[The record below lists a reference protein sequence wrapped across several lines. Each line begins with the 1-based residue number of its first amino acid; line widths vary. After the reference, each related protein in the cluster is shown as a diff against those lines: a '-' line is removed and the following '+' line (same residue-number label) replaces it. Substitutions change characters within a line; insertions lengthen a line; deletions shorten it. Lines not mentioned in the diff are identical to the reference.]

1 PSDQLQVPPRILD
14 LQVHRDSNAVH
25 YKRHKR
31 AVTEVSLDAVTVN
44 ENGESGSTI
53 TTLGNSVDVP
63 NSAQRTFTLYSTN
76 PDSAFDL
83 LEVRRDGQLLVAT
96 GAQLDYETMPR
107 IAIVAH
113 ATLNSDPT
121 DIYAIRLTIN
131 LRNVNE
137 PARFV
142 TEPSPYLATV
152 SRTTGSGVT
161 VIELTAVDPDQDAS
175 ARIRYQRV
183 SVKPSEYTDRFVL
196 QVSDPIQDSGREVRR
211 CFVRTAGTEQ
221 FTPPDEGEIVITIS
235 AQDEQDSDTA
245 RSVSTDVQVLVGV
258 RPPQFYSLSYSG
270 VIDENAQAQQMVST
284 DETLQTPLRVR
295 VKTFQ
300 PGSGVTFSLLNDA
313 GTAPSAQFMIDRE
326 GYIRN
331 LQTFDYENLPNGNT
345 VPLTVVATQTVTGT
359 QLVSNTTV
367 QISIKD
373 SNDNRPIFES
383 SQYQRSVREDI
394 AIDRSVLTVK
404 AIDADSGLNARVD
417 YSVSGL
423 DADFFYVETD
433 EQQNG
438 QYVGTI
444 KVKQALDYDLKSGRA
459 YSFQVVATDRGTATK
474 SSETNVRINVI
485 NVNDE
490 EPKFTISE
498 GKVFFLLESAQP
510 GQVVTQIQAT
520 DLDGDNVKYYFTPFA
535 SRNGKFLIDESSGLL
550 TLEETITDDDDLF
563 RLDITARDDGSCCP
577 GTNSPQLSN
586 ETYIIVQVT
595 DINTHKPTFSDCSGY
610 SSSTVTEHAAV
621 GTSVVT
627 VSAQDG
633 DRGQN
638 GRVTY
643 SITSITSSEPLPDNK
658 FQVNASDGT
667 ITVAA
672 NIDRETTK
680 FFQVTVKGEDGGDP
694 VKLEGLC
701 SFRVTVEDINDN
713 TPVFDR
719 EQYVANVTSDLQL
732 QQSFIVLQ
740 ATDNDIGQNAE
751 IEYSLI
757 EDANGAFN
765 ITPSSG
771 YVFLANTL
779 TQGVNVIQ
787 LRAMAKDK
795 GVPPRNST
803 VGVTVNIKSGSSRPP
818 VWDPEWLNQNYVVPE
833 TIGAG
838 QVVIPDLSC
847 NSSVSNTR
855 VEFQLMRADGTPALQ
870 TEFFSI
876 RANGNSVSVLS
887 TGNFDYEK
895 ATQHTVRIRCLNFGP
910 VTLLTEIQPI
920 VHLRDENNKVPQF
933 EGVNAF
939 NRYAGSVPENQ
950 TVGQEVLVITGRDDD
965 VTPLFSQLTFAI
977 TDENGGSNDFEI
989 VQNNNDNTAVVRTK
1003 RTFDREIQQYY
1014 PIFVVATDGAASA
1027 LPGVRPGH
1035 NNMTVSVEITI
1046 SDINDNPPS
1055 FNQTIYY
1062 RRVNEELFTE
1072 TVIEPPI
1079 TATDPDSSDQGRLQY
1094 LIVSGNERNTFGVK
1108 AGTGA
1113 LFVLRRL
1120 DYEGSP
1126 PDRSFTL
1133 RLQASDGKYS
1143 AETTV
1148 RVDVNDVNDNFPVF
1162 HPQTQDVNDV
1172 VEEDDSITSNN
1183 PRLIATMNATDAD
1196 TSRDNRIQYFLEGY
1210 GSGIDGNPELF
1221 RINQYTGDLF
1231 LVSKLD
1237 RDLPRGRATYV
1248 VTVAA
1253 QDEPGNNPL
1262 TGYASVNVN
1271 PLDINDNDP
1280 YFVTDPLVGTV
1291 MEGSPR
1297 GTSVV
1302 LIQAGDPD
1310 YQENGT
1316 VNYAIDRIFSDQG
1329 DKTGYFTINNK
1340 GLIKTNVD
1348 GASLDREDDPTYSVV
1363 LRLNDGG
1370 NPSRSTTGTVTINL
1384 GDINDNVPIFEQL
1397 IYTRTIQENH
1407 PLTVEIV
1414 SVAASDKDEAA
1425 TLYYSFSEDTNI
1437 FRVVDTRSNT
1447 GSVRL
1452 YQELDYENADQR
1464 FFNLTVI
1471 VRDENPSHTAS
1482 CYVEITVTDFNDNA
1496 PVIVPEDH
1504 SVSVKEDI
1512 SPGTW
1517 LANFTASDKDS
1528 GINSEF
1534 EFAID
1539 RQSDR
1544 RRFFSINATTG
1555 EVHTRRK
1562 LDRETVPQHVL
1573 TILAIDKGDPPL
1585 TGTAK
1590 LTVNLEDVNDNY
1602 PTFLEDYQPH
1612 VQENLPAISN
1622 REVQLIFG
1630 FDPDGSPFGP
1640 PFGFAEPTC
1649 AGGSNTCPCAAKPS
1663 CEQFQFN
1670 FDASGDGG
1678 NGTGLVTTSNTFD
1691 REQQKYYTIPIVMWD
1706 MRGVNQALSKTG
1718 TNTLTVTIA
1727 DVNDNPQSPGHQ
1739 DVFVYNYKGL
1749 FGDFVIGRVY
1759 VTDLDDWDLPDKTFT
1774 YVGPEWMKAYFSVDP
1789 NLGDITM
1796 KKGVPSNTFT
1806 TPYKFEVDVYD
1817 RVDDTTVRSTVSVVI
1832 HELSEQAVMSSG
1844 AVRLTGTSAEEFIK
1858 RSQNGAGE
1866 SKYDNFRTLMAAKLG
1881 VDVNNV
1887 EIISVMD
1894 VGEFTDVRYSAHGS
1908 PYYQSSQTDSVVVI
1922 NKQEFENL
1930 GLSIAEVPI
1939 DACAEEEFEGGC
1951 YNFLNITGQPAVV
1964 NSNGTSFVG
1973 VEVMVQAREGCRA
1986 LEYPDPVECSG
1997 DYCYNG
2003 GTCLKDDFGVL
2014 SCQCHDGFDGSRCQQ
2029 LRHSFDGNSFAMYP
2043 TLEQCEDSQTSIE
2056 FITTQDDGLLLYNGP
2071 IAEVVGDQP
2080 RDFITLQLVS
2090 GYPVLY
2096 IDHGSGHLR
2105 LSLNSIKL
2113 SDGAWHRIDIL
2124 RTGRN
2129 VEMIQD
2135 SCKDAVTTSQPFPD
2149 TTNCRVS
2156 GETPGVNSFL
2166 NVATLLQLGGRSFS
2180 PSYQPNIGTAGFNGC
2195 VRNLRHNNKLYDL
2208 HYKKMP
2214 SVPSGENG
2222 CQRED
2227 DICGTKCGDNGIC
2240 SANIRTQTTIR
2251 DLREKSYLEWTLERS
2266 FITAQRLAY
2275 QMDIHI
2281 MFRTRDDEGVLF
2293 TMSSGD
2299 GNQLMTLEINE
2310 RRLRVLYAFGDGQHI
2325 LELTQAEV
2333 SNGQWHVARVQR
2345 VMRQVT
2351 LTLDDGEGRNY
2362 VFSPGDPNRPAKII
2376 INEKVHTGAAV
2387 SIYSN
2392 GATTLPRDLT
2402 NTCIQD
2408 IRLNNVWF
2416 PMKTNENSITQ
2427 GVSQTGEQGVS
2438 DGCQRDP
2445 TCVPACVPPKGLC
2458 YPLWDIAEC
2467 RSVVCTCEG
2476 LWYGQYCQF
2485 YGKQDDDDVVGAGLT
2500 AGGIAAIVVSIIV
2513 VLLIV
2518 LLAFILLNYFRKRQ
2532 TDREKIVF
2540 ENDDDYDIRENVMF
2554 YDEEGAG
2561 EEDQEAYD
2569 LAKLP
2574 PVESETALRPQKAPR
2589 NKTLPA
2595 RRGIPDDRPD
2605 VGGVLSD
2612 RLRDA
2617 EDDPDA
2623 PPYDTTQ
2630 AFNDEGSGS
2639 TAGSLSSLNTTSSD
2653 ASQDYDYLN
2662 DWGPKFAKLADMY
2675 GAGHNEPE
2683 DL

>member
-1 PSDQLQVPPRILD
+1 M
-14 LQVHRDSNAVH
+14 
-25 YKRHKR
+25 
-31 AVTEVSLDAVTVN
+31 VTE
-44 ENGESGSTI
+44 
-53 TTLGNSVDVP
+53 
-63 NSAQRTFTLYSTN
+63 
-76 PDSAFDL
+76 
-83 LEVRRDGQLLVAT
+83 
-96 GAQLDYETMPR
+96 
-107 IAIVAH
+107 
-113 ATLNSDPT
+113 
-121 DIYAIRLTIN
+121 
-131 LRNVNE
+131 
-137 PARFV
+137 
-142 TEPSPYLATV
+142 
-152 SRTTGSGVT
+152 
-161 VIELTAVDPDQDAS
+161 
-175 ARIRYQRV
+175 
-183 SVKPSEYTDRFVL
+183 
-196 QVSDPIQDSGREVRR
+196 
-211 CFVRTAGTEQ
+211 
-221 FTPPDEGEIVITIS
+221 
-235 AQDEQDSDTA
+235 
-245 RSVSTDVQVLVGV
+245 
-258 RPPQFYSLSYSG
+258 
-270 VIDENAQAQQMVST
+270 
-284 DETLQTPLRVR
+284 
-295 VKTFQ
+295 
-300 PGSGVTFSLLNDA
+300 
-313 GTAPSAQFMIDRE
+313 
-326 GYIRN
+326 
-331 LQTFDYENLPNGNT
+331 
-345 VPLTVVATQTVTGT
+345 
-359 QLVSNTTV
+359 
-367 QISIKD
+367 
-373 SNDNRPIFES
+373 
-383 SQYQRSVREDI
+383 
-394 AIDRSVLTVK
+394 
-404 AIDADSGLNARVD
+404 
-417 YSVSGL
+417 
-423 DADFFYVETD
+423 
-433 EQQNG
+433 
-438 QYVGTI
+438 
-444 KVKQALDYDLKSGRA
+444 
-459 YSFQVVATDRGTATK
+459 
-474 SSETNVRINVI
+474 
-485 NVNDE
+485 
-490 EPKFTISE
+490 
-498 GKVFFLLESAQP
+498 
-510 GQVVTQIQAT
+510 
-520 DLDGDNVKYYFTPFA
+520 
-535 SRNGKFLIDESSGLL
+535 
-550 TLEETITDDDDLF
+550 
-563 RLDITARDDGSCCP
+563 
-577 GTNSPQLSN
+577 
-586 ETYIIVQVT
+586 
-595 DINTHKPTFSDCSGY
+595 
-610 SSSTVTEHAAV
+610 
-621 GTSVVT
+621 
-627 VSAQDG
+627 
-633 DRGQN
+633 
-638 GRVTY
+638 
-643 SITSITSSEPLPDNK
+643 
-658 FQVNASDGT
+658 
-667 ITVAA
+667 
-672 NIDRETTK
+672 
-680 FFQVTVKGEDGGDP
+680 
-694 VKLEGLC
+694 
-701 SFRVTVEDINDN
+701 
-713 TPVFDR
+713 
-719 EQYVANVTSDLQL
+719 YVANVTSDLQL

-740 ATDNDIGQNAE
+740 ATDSDIGQNAE

-779 TQGVNVIQ
+779 TQG
-787 LRAMAKDK
+787 
-795 GVPPRNST
+795 
-803 VGVTVNIKSGSSRPP
+803 
-818 VWDPEWLNQNYVVPE
+818 VPE

-895 ATQHTVRIRCLNFGP
+895 ATQHTVRIRCL
-910 VTLLTEIQPI
+910 
-920 VHLRDENNKVPQF
+920 
-933 EGVNAF
+933 
-939 NRYAGSVPENQ
+939 
-950 TVGQEVLVITGRDDD
+950 
-965 VTPLFSQLTFAI
+965 LTFAI

-1014 PIFVVATDGAASA
+1014 PIFVVATD
-1027 LPGVRPGH
+1027 V
-1035 NNMTVSVEITI
+1035 TVSVEITI

-1055 FNQTIYY
+1055 FNQTIYH
-1062 RRVNEELFTE
+1062 RRVNEELLT
-1072 TVIEPPI
+1072 
-1079 TATDPDSSDQGRLQY
+1079 DQGRLQY

-1133 RLQASDGKYS
+1133 RLQASDRKFS

-1148 RVDVNDVNDNFPVF
+1148 VVEVDDVNDNFPVF

-1172 VEEDDSITSNN
+1172 VEEDDSITSDN
-1183 PRLIATMNATDAD
+1183 PRLIAT
-1196 TSRDNRIQYFLEGY
+1196 
-1210 GSGIDGNPELF
+1210 
-1221 RINQYTGDLF
+1221 
-1231 LVSKLD
+1231 VS
-1237 RDLPRGRATYV
+1237 
-1248 VTVAA
+1248 
-1253 QDEPGNNPL
+1253 
-1262 TGYASVNVN
+1262 
-1271 PLDINDNDP
+1271 
-1280 YFVTDPLVGTV
+1280 
-1291 MEGSPR
+1291 
-1297 GTSVV
+1297 TSVV

-1316 VNYAIDRIFSDQG
+1316 VSYAIDRIFSDQG
-1329 DKTGYFTINNK
+1329 DKTGYFTINGQ
-1340 GLIKTNVD
+1340 GLIKTNV
-1348 GASLDREDDPTYSVV
+1348 R
-1363 LRLNDGG
+1363 
-1370 NPSRSTTGTVTINL
+1370 TVTINL

-1414 SVAASDKDEAA
+1414 SVAANDKDEKP

-1471 VRDENPSHTAS
+1471 VRDENPAHTAS

-1649 AGGSNTCPCAAKPS
+1649 
-1663 CEQFQFN
+1663 
-1670 FDASGDGG
+1670 GDGG

-1749 FGDFVIGRVY
+1749 FGDFVIGRV
-1759 VTDLDDWDLPDKTFT
+1759 
-1774 YVGPEWMKAYFSVDP
+1774 VDP

-2014 SCQCHDGFDGSRCQQ
+2014 RKDGCQCHDGFDGSRCQQ

-2124 RTGRN
+2124 RTGR
-2129 VEMIQD
+2129 
-2135 SCKDAVTTSQPFPD
+2135 
-2149 TTNCRVS
+2149 
-2156 GETPGVNSFL
+2156 
-2166 NVATLLQLGGRSFS
+2166 
-2180 PSYQPNIGTAGFNGC
+2180 
-2195 VRNLRHNNKLYDL
+2195 LYDL

-2227 DICGTKCGDNGIC
+2227 YICGTKCE
-2240 SANIRTQTTIR
+2240 TTIR
-2251 DLREKSYLEWTLERS
+2251 DLREKSYLEWTLEES
-2266 FITAQRLAY
+2266 FTTAQRLAY

-2281 MFRTRDDEGVLF
+2281 MFRTRDDE
-2293 TMSSGD
+2293 
-2299 GNQLMTLEINE
+2299 
-2310 RRLRVLYAFGDGQHI
+2310 A
-2325 LELTQAEV
+2325 
-2333 SNGQWHVARVQR
+2333 
-2345 VMRQVT
+2345 
-2351 LTLDDGEGRNY
+2351 
-2362 VFSPGDPNRPAKII
+2362 
-2376 INEKVHTGAAV
+2376 
-2387 SIYSN
+2387 
-2392 GATTLPRDLT
+2392 
-2402 NTCIQD
+2402 CIQD

-2438 DGCQRDP
+2438 DGCQR
-2445 TCVPACVPPKGLC
+2445 
-2458 YPLWDIAEC
+2458 
-2467 RSVVCTCEG
+2467 